1 MDVLSNVKV
10 PRKAM
15 EQALGGLGDGD
26 EASVTSPASRRRSYV
41 TNG

>member
-26 EASVTSPASRRRSYV
+26 EASVTVA
-41 TNG
+41 GLAEEELCH